1 MDSIMSY
8 SEFIW
13 RIIEGLK
20 GKMGDGYH
28 FTADVS
34 LGNNGRVENFLM
46 IKDGGSP
53 VAPRIPMVPF
63 YSRCIQEGDKI
74 PGLVDEIVDIYRKNE
89 CNGNFDAASFM
100 EWGRIQSN
108 IRCCL
113 RNKGMNTAMLPGV
126 PHRDILDLSLTY
138 YAKLPLPDGGFGTVH
153 VNNSHMDVWRVDEKE
168 LYRTAVHNMEET
180 KDAVLENIT
189 DITGH
194 LLDAGGIGGLIDAD
208 RIAWMYV
215 LGNKNRIY
223 GAVQIL
229 NTGIMEEA
237 ADRLGDNF
245 IILPSSV
252 HEVILVPDVQ
262 DQELSYYKQMVK
274 EINETELVPEE
285 ILSGH
290 VYRYSRKK
298 KGAGIAA

>member
-20 GKMGDGYH
+20 EKMGDGYH

-34 LGNNGRVENFLM
+34 LGNNGRTENFLM

-53 VAPRIPMVPF
+53 VAPRIPMGAF
-63 YSRCIQEGDKI
+63 YSRCIQEGDEI
-74 PGLVDEIVDIYRKNE
+74 LGLVDEIEGLYRKNTIH
-89 CNGNFDAASFM
+89 GSFDTASFT
-100 EWGRIQSN
+100 EWERIRNN

-113 RNKGMNTAMLPGV
+113 RNRGMNTAMLSGI

-138 YAKLPLPDGGFGTVH
+138 YAELPLPDRGFGTMH
-153 VNNSHMDVWRVDEKE
+153 INNSHMDVWRVDENE
-168 LYRTAVHNMEET
+168 LYRTAIHNMEEN

-189 DITGH
+189 DITGR
-194 LLDAGGIGGLIDAD
+194 LPDAGGMGNLIDAD
-208 RIAWMYV
+208 SIAWMYV
-215 LGNKNRIY
+215 LGNKNRAY
-223 GAVQIL
+223 GAVQML

-237 ADRLGDNF
+237 ADLLGDGF
-245 IILPSSV
+245 IILPSSI
-252 HEVILVPDVQ
+252 HEVILVPDACAR
-262 DQELSYYKQMVK
+262 ELSYFKQMVK
-274 EINETELVPEE
+274 EINETELAPEE

-298 KGAGIAA
+298 KGAEIAV

>member
-20 GKMGDGYH
+20 EKMGDGYH

-34 LGNNGRVENFLM
+34 LGNNSKAENFLM
-46 IKDGGSP
+46 IKDVGSP
-53 VAPRIPMVPF
+53 VAPRIPMGPF

-74 PGLVDEIVDIYRKNE
+74 PGLVDEIEDLYRKNMI
-89 CNGNFDAASFM
+89 CGSFDTASFT
-100 EWGRIQSN
+100 EWGCIRNN

-113 RNKGMNTAMLPGV
+113 RNRGMNTAMLSGI

-138 YAKLPLPDGGFGTVH
+138 YTELSLPDGGFGTVH
-153 VNNSHMDVWRVDEKE
+153 INNRHMDIWNVDENE

-189 DITGH
+189 DITGR
-194 LLDAGGIGGLIDAD
+194 LMDAGGVGNLIDAD
-208 RIAWMYV
+208 RITWMYV
-215 LGNKNRIY
+215 LGNKKRAY

-237 ADRLGDNF
+237 AGILGDNF
-245 IILPSSV
+245 IILPSSI
-252 HEVILVPDVQ
+252 HEVILVPDACAR
-262 DQELSYYKQMVK
+262 ELSYLKQMVK
-274 EINETELVPEE
+274 EINETELAPEE

-298 KGAGIAA
+298 GARIAV

>member
-1 MDSIMSY
+1 MDKIMSY
-8 SEFIW
+8 NEFIW
-13 RIIEGLK
+13 RIIEGLEE
-20 GKMGDGYH
+20 KMGDGYH

-34 LGNNGRVENFLM
+34 LGNNGKAENFLM

-53 VAPRIPMVPF
+53 VAPRIPMGPF

-74 PGLVDEIVDIYRKNE
+74 PSLVDEIVDIYRKNE
-89 CNGNFDAASFM
+89 CNSNFDAASFM

-113 RNKGMNTAMLPGV
+113 RNKGMNTAMLSGD

-138 YAKLPLPDGGFGTVH
+138 YTELSLPDGGFGTVH
-153 VNNSHMDVWRVDEKE
+153 VNNRHMDIWNVDEKE
-168 LYRTAVHNMEET
+168 LYRTAVHNMKET

-189 DITGH
+189 DITGR
-194 LLDAGGIGGLIDAD
+194 LLDAGGVGNLIDSD
-208 RIAWMYV
+208 SITWMYV
-215 LGNKNRIY
+215 LGNKNRVY

-229 NTGIMEEA
+229 NTEIMEEA
-237 ADRLGDNF
+237 AGILGDNF
-245 IILPSSV
+245 IILPSSI
-252 HEVILVPDVQ
+252 HEVILVPDACAR
-262 DQELSYYKQMVK
+262 ELLYLKQMVK
-274 EINETELVPEE
+274 EINETELAPEE

-298 KGAGIAA
+298 GARIAA